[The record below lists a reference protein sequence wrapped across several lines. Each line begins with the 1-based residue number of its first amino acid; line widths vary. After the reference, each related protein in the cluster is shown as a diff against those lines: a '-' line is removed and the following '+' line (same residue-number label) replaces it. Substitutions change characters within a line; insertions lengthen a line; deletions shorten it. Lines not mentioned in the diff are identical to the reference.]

1 MQEQM
6 DKLIEELNNVA
17 RHTIKTYEQ
26 GTFAEQENARKQMQR
41 FEEECAD
48 IFKHFMGVVPTRVIE
63 NITEQANE
71 LVKKQIGDSRTT
83 ELRETGSR
91 LETIKA
97 KSADEMIDRLQY
109 FQTEG
114 VAKDKEYD
122 ERLDEIMDRVVK
134 AYKTV
139 LESSQS
145 RKAEEAF
152 DEIKSSARKM
162 CSRLKDVHDE
172 CTEIIRREV
181 FAKVDEL
188 GMAITSSQKAQME
201 EESKKI
207 VSDYFAAELQSS
219 CFSDGEIAAS
229 DAKELDENDSS
240 IGPKKN
246 TRADLEAKFK

>member
-1 MQEQM
+1 MEEQI
-6 DKLIEELNNVA
+6 DNLTEELNNVA

-26 GTFAEQENARKQMQR
+26 GTFAEQENARKHMQK

-48 IFKHFMGVVPTRVIE
+48 IFKYFMGVVPTRVIE
-63 NITEQANE
+63 NISEQANE

-91 LETIKA
+91 LESVKVKA
-97 KSADEMIDRLQY
+97 VDEMLDRLQY

-114 VAKDKEYD
+114 IARDKEYD

-139 LESSQS
+139 LERSQS

-152 DEIKSSARKM
+152 DEIKSSARKICGSM
-162 CSRLKDVHDE
+162 KDDHEE

-188 GMAITSSQKAQME
+188 GMAILSRQKAQIE
-201 EESKKI
+201 EPKKG
-207 VSDYFAAELQSS
+207 VADFATELQSN
-219 CFSDGEIAAS
+219 CFSDREIAAS
-229 DAKELDENDSS
+229 DVKEIDENEGS
-240 IGPKKN
+240 ITTNKN
-246 TRADLEAKFK
+246 TREDLDAMFR